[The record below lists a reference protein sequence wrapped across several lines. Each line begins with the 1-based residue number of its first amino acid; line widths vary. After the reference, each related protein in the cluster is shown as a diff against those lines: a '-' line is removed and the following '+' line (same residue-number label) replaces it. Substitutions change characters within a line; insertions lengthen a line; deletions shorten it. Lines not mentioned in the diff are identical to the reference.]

1 MLWKT
6 ALQHVEEEDG
16 DGKLQM
22 KKSFKI
28 LKQSRKTALQNVE
41 EEEEEEEGRSAE
53 TVEEEEEEEEDQ
65 QSAKTVEVG
74 IAK

>member
-41 EEEEEEEGRSAE
+41 EEEEEEEEGRSAE
-53 TVEEEEEEEEDQ
+53 TVEEEEEEEDQ